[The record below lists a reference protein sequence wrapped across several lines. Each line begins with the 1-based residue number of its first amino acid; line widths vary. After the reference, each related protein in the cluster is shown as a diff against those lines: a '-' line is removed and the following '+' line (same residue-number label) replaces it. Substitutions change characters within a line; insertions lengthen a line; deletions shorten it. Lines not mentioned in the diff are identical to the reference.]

1 MKTIQYS
8 VLYQM
13 TMWKQQ
19 NNVAGVPRTD
29 EPAENSLES
38 AASYDFMELN
48 SEFLPLFY
56 CFGSFSQLLWGHF
69 LQQQAA
75 AFSEKAIKTHCT
87 LYAQHQTETCW

>member
-38 AASYDFMELN
+38 AAS
-48 SEFLPLFY
+48 
-56 CFGSFSQLLWGHF
+56 
-69 LQQQAA
+69 
-75 AFSEKAIKTHCT
+75 
-87 LYAQHQTETCW
+87 